1 MRIGRWRRWRW
12 RGGEAGEK
20 RRIGE
25 EEEGGGIE
33 SAGRRLTWLR
43 TWSNFS

>member
-1 MRIGRWRRWRW
+1 MRIGRWRW

-25 EEEGGGIE
+25 EEEVGGIE
-33 SAGRRLTWLR
+33 SAGRRLTWLA
-43 TWSNFS
+43 TWSNFF